1 MCRCS
6 FVGDGTNS
14 NGTRDIGGAI
24 EILCSTIEQLPS
36 FGSHRDIGLRC
47 SLVVNDGTMLFV
59 AADGVERDIA
69 EAFLL
74 GTQGCEFL
82 VERDLGLASS
92 LNSRLQPLQ
101 KFHHRHAILDHRA
114 AKPLNLRRV
123 FDSLHRCDGRGAT
136 HDFALHSLH
145 QRVTGLIGIEQDVI
159 LEVVVQTSS
168 NVLIVVD
175 INAAVVQVSLNVG
188 WQLHL
193 INI

>member
-1 MCRCS
+1 MS
-6 FVGDGTNS
+6 LFVGDGTNS
-14 NGTRDIGGAI
+14 NGTSDIGGAI
-24 EILCSTIEQLPS
+24 EILRTAIEQQQSL
-36 FGSHRDIGLRC
+36 GKHGYIGLRC

-69 EAFLL
+69 ESLLL

-82 VERDLGLASS
+82 VERDFSLSSS

-101 KFHHRHAILDHRA
+101 KLHHRHAILDHRA
-114 AKPLNLRRV
+114 AKPLNLSRV
-123 FDSLHRCDGRGAT
+123 FDSLHRSDGRGTA

-145 QRVTGLIGIEQDVI
+145 QRVTGLVGIEQDVI
-159 LEVVVQTSS
+159 LEVVVQAASH
-168 NVLIVVD
+168 VLIVVD
-175 INAAVVQVSLNVG
+175 INAAVVQVGLHIG